1 MTDSVIQKD
10 NYFSL
15 SFVLSRVLNSG
26 VIMSIEKNENELKGL
41 EKSIS
46 KITKAKH
53 VALFNSYTGAVHGA
67 LWGQNIVHG
76 SSTRLEQATDQE
88 RKFLYWLGV
97 NLEDDLDIGLGF
109 TTISV
114 NWQNLN
120 ELEEVVL
127 SKATSTQNQVLV
139 LDFTDLGFG
148 PCAALAVND
157 ISIWKKAERLK
168 IFGAFDL
175 KTMWT
180 QEESDSDIEPAIQFN
195 YRLSPLVGACVKL
208 TLLRR
213 NHQNEDRFHTKA
225 VGTTF
230 R

>member
-1 MTDSVIQKD
+1 MTNSVIKRE
-10 NYFSL
+10 NYFAI

-46 KITKAKH
+46 KLTKAKH

-76 SSTRLEQATDQE
+76 SSTRLEQASQQE
-88 RKFLYWLGV
+88 SKFLHWLGIE
-97 NLEDDLDIGLGF
+97 LKDDLALELGF
-109 TTISV
+109 ATISV
-114 NWQNLN
+114 DWENIND
-120 ELEEVVL
+120 LEGLIL
-127 SKATSTQNQVLV
+127 SKINSSAALV
-139 LDFTDLGFG
+139 LDFTALGYG

-157 ISIWKKAERLK
+157 STIWKKAERLK

-180 QEESDSDIEPAIQFN
+180 QEESDADIQPAIQFN

-208 TLLRR
+208 SLLRR
-213 NHQNEDRFHTKA
+213 NHGNEN
-225 VGTTF
+225 
-230 R
+230 